1 MTVGGVQWRPTSASM
16 MAAGLCVSVTLLAW
30 FGFQAVREWQ
40 RSATSLTEQRTNDVA
55 DLFTAALS
63 RDLRGAENA
72 VLLSWHLNVSALD
85 EPSSEMEGLVASAFA
100 RYPYPE
106 SFFGWRGEPAR
117 SSLIFFNRA
126 ERLPPWASHANA
138 SAPFPVAV
146 TREPVIAGELARRV
160 LDEVKDRAE
169 LSVFEVLLSGVP
181 YQVVVHVL
189 YRDAFREHPAGG
201 LGFTVNLSW
210 VRHFYFPDLAA
221 QIARAAGIHDGF
233 ALSILDETGASVAST
248 RQISNERPSSRRTF
262 PLFFADPLS
271 MGLIRPHTLPNRQ
284 WVAQVQSVQAQSA
297 LEPFNGG
304 RTLTFVVAAI
314 AASALT
320 LGLVAMARTAR
331 ASAEL
336 AEIRSDFVASMTH
349 ELKTPLATI
358 RAVGE
363 SITSGRA
370 SGTEQIREYAQ
381 IAVQESKRLT
391 RLVENSL
398 AYSRVADVADV
409 YHFESLNLRLIVV
422 EALRAFNSQL
432 ATNGF
437 TLDLDVPGDLPAV
450 TGDRNA
456 LNLLFDNVVDNAMRY
471 SGHSRWV
478 GLRARES
485 NGKIVVSISDT
496 GIGIPEDELD
506 QAPVKFFRGRHGV
519 SGGTGL
525 GLAIVDR
532 IVHAHHGT
540 FAIES
545 VVGAGTTVSVTL
557 PIAKM

>member
-1 MTVGGVQWRPTSASM
+1 MKVDGVQWRPRSSSV

-30 FGFQAVREWQ
+30 FGFQAVREGQ
-40 RSATSLTEQRTNDVA
+40 RSAALLTEQRTNDAA
-55 DLFTAALS
+55 DLFAVALS
-63 RDLRGAENA
+63 RDLRGAANA
-72 VLLSWHLNVSALD
+72 VLLSWRLNAGALD
-85 EPSSEMEGLVASAFA
+85 EPSTEIDGLVASAFA

-106 SFFGWRGEPAR
+106 SFFGWRGEPGR
-117 SSLIFFNRA
+117 SGLLFFNRA
-126 ERLPPWASHANA
+126 DRLPPWASHPDA
-138 SAPFPVAV
+138 SAPFPVAI
-146 TREPVIAGELARRV
+146 TREPVIAEALANRLLAEAR
-160 LDEVKDRAE
+160 DRAE
-169 LSVFEVLLSGVP
+169 LSAFEIDLGGVP
-181 YQVVVHVL
+181 YQVVVHIL

-210 VRHFYFPDLAA
+210 ARASYFPDLAA

-233 ALSILDETGASVAST
+233 ALSILDETGAPVAST
-248 RQISNERPSSRRTF
+248 RPISNGRPSTRRTF

-271 MGLIRPHTLPNRQ
+271 AGLMQPRTLPSRQ
-284 WVAQVQSVQAQSA
+284 WVAQVQSVQAQTA

-304 RTLTFVVAAI
+304 RALTFIVAAI

-370 SGTEQIREYAQ
+370 SGNEQIREYAH
-381 IAVQESKRLT
+381 IAVMESKRLT

-409 YHFESLNLRLIVV
+409 YHFESLNLRSVVV
-422 EALRAFNSQL
+422 EALRGFNSQVT
-432 ATNGF
+432 TNGF
-437 TLDLDVPGDLPAV
+437 TLDLDVPGNLPPV
-450 TGDRNA
+450 TGDRNS
-456 LNLLFDNVVDNAMRY
+456 LNLLFDNIVDNALRY
-471 SGHSRWV
+471 SGQSRWV

-485 NGKIVVSISDT
+485 NGKIVVAISDK
-496 GIGIPEDELD
+496 GIGIPEHEID
-506 QAPVKFFRGRHGV
+506 QAPLKFFRGRHGV
-519 SGGTGL
+519 SGGSGL

-532 IVHAHHGT
+532 IVQAHHGT

-545 VVGAGTTVSVTL
+545 VAGAGTTVSVAL